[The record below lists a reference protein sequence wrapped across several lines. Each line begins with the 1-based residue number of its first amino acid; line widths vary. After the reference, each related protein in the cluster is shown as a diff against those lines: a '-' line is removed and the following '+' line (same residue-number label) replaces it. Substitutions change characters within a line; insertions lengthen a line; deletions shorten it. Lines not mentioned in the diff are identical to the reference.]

1 MLNGRMMDMP
11 LLISSIIDY
20 AADVRGSSEIVS
32 QTVEGHLHR
41 YTYGDSHRRTCQLAN
56 ALKKLGIGE
65 GDRVATLA
73 WNGYRHFE
81 LYYAITGI
89 GAVCH
94 TINPR
99 LFADQ
104 IIYVINHAKDR
115 IIFIDKTFVP
125 IIEKL
130 IDRLPRE
137 LMYVILCN
145 QDDMPDTSLPK
156 ALCFEELISPENSSI
171 TWPSLDER
179 AASSLC
185 YTSGT
190 TGNPKGVLYSH
201 RSILLHTFGMLTFA
215 ADVGLTPTSTV
226 LPVVPLFHANAWGL
240 PFAVPLVGA
249 KLVFPG
255 PALDGASLFS
265 LMDKEKV
272 KAAWG
277 VPTIWLGLLAEMR
290 KHKRKPKDFS
300 FMLSGGSAVP
310 KSMIQELEKEF
321 AVDVTHGWGM
331 TECSPVG
338 STTSLGSDSERLPID
353 EKVELKTYQGRR
365 MYTVDMRIVGENGE
379 LLPNDGEA
387 FGELQVRGHA
397 IIDGYH
403 EDEEASSAAMT
414 EDGWLRTGDVARI
427 TPEGFMMLV
436 DRTKD
441 LIKSGGEWISSIDLE
456 NAAQGHPSIVECGVI
471 SAYHPQWDERPL
483 LIAVTEKGV
492 SLSLQDIHEY
502 LKDKVAKWWL
512 PDDVVFVD
520 ELPHTATGK
529 ISKMTLREQF
539 KDYKLKDVE
548 Y

>member
-20 AADVRGSSEIVS
+20 AADVRSSSEIVS
-32 QTVEGHLHR
+32 QTVEGNIHR
-41 YTYGDSHRRTCQLAN
+41 YTYADSHRRTSQLAN
-56 ALKKLGIGE
+56 ALKKLGVNE

-81 LYYAITGI
+81 LYYAVTGI

-115 IIFIDKTFVP
+115 IIFIDQTFVP
-125 IIEKL
+125 IVEKL
-130 IDRLPRE
+130 VDRLPND
-137 LMYVILCN
+137 LIYFILCN
-145 QDDMPDTSLPK
+145 KGDMPDSSLPK
-156 ALCFEELISPENSSI
+156 PLCFEELISSEASTIS
-171 TWPSLDER
+171 WPNLDER

-215 ADVGLTPTSTV
+215 ADVGLTPSSTV

-255 PALDGASLFS
+255 AALDGASLFS
-265 LMDKEKV
+265 LMDRERV

-290 KHKRKPKDFS
+290 KQKRKPQDFS

-310 KSMIQELEKEF
+310 RSMIQELEKEF
-321 AVDVTHGWGM
+321 GVDVT
-331 TECSPVG
+331 
-338 STTSLGSDSERLPID
+338 
-353 EKVELKTYQGRR
+353 QG
-365 MYTVDMRIVGENGE
+365 G
-379 LLPNDGEA
+379 A
-387 FGELQVRGHA
+387 
-397 IIDGYH
+397 
-403 EDEEASSAAMT
+403 
-414 EDGWLRTGDVARI
+414 
-427 TPEGFMMLV
+427 
-436 DRTKD
+436 
-441 LIKSGGEWISSIDLE
+441 
-456 NAAQGHPSIVECGVI
+456 
-471 SAYHPQWDERPL
+471 
-483 LIAVTEKGV
+483 
-492 SLSLQDIHEY
+492 
-502 LKDKVAKWWL
+502 
-512 PDDVVFVD
+512 
-520 ELPHTATGK
+520 
-529 ISKMTLREQF
+529 
-539 KDYKLKDVE
+539 
-548 Y
+548 